1 MLKKNLANI
10 ITITRIVAT
19 AAFLFLKVL
28 TRPFYLV
35 YVWCGLSDVLDGF
48 VARSLKITSSFGSK
62 LDTVSD
68 LFFYSA
74 MLYKIWPYLHNN
86 NPAYIPV
93 LINVIIFY
101 RIILYIAGGFIKK
114 TLVSR
119 HTYINKATGLIMFF
133 LPFLVENPYLTPY
146 SLFNLALGYVAS
158 INESIYIFRKE
169 KKNEDSDH

>member
-133 LPFLVENPYLTPY
+133 LPFLVESPYLTPY
-146 SLFNLALGYVAS
+146 CLFNLALGYAAS
-158 INESIYIFRKE
+158 INESVYIFRKE